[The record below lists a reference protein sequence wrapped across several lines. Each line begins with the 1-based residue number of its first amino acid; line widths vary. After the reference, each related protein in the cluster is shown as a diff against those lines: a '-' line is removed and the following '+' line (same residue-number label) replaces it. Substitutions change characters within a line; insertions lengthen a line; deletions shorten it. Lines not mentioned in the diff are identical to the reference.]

1 MTIAG
6 LMVGTRKFG
15 VSTTVQPISGIRVGV
30 ELTLGFIILLQV
42 GETSTD
48 RVQLALSLFRVL
60 ARAEELWLGQVALGE
75 FLAQV

>member
-1 MTIAG
+1 MMHEKSA
-6 LMVGTRKFG
+6 
-15 VSTTVQPISGIRVGV
+15 SAQQSSASSHARVCV